1 VETFEEVRGQLN
13 NSEQEKL
20 EEEVVEEE
28 VDEFEQ
34 AKAEA
39 GEYLDQLQR
48 TQAEFANYKK
58 RIEREREEFVSL
70 ANAALISRLLPI
82 LDDCKR
88 ALQTVPDNLRGLTW
102 VEGIA
107 LIERRLQMTLEQDGL
122 SEIEAVGK
130 AFDPELHHAVV
141 RQETTEYPEDEIIGE
156 LQKGY
161 KLHEKVLRPSM
172 VRVAAKPGNE
182 NREDPE

>member
-1 VETFEEVRGQLN
+1 VETFEEVRDQLN

-58 RIEREREEFVSL
+58 RIEREREEFISL
-70 ANAALISRLLPI
+70 ANAALISKLLPI

-107 LIERRLQMTLEQDGL
+107 LIERRLQITLEQEGL
-122 SEIEAVGK
+122 SEIEAVGN

-172 VRVAAKPGNE
+172 VRVAAKPAKK

>member
-1 VETFEEVRGQLN
+1 MN
-13 NSEQEKL
+13 DSEQERL
-20 EEEVVEEE
+20 EEVIEEE

-39 GEYLDQLQR
+39 AEYLDQLQR

-58 RIEREREEFVSL
+58 RIERKREEYISL
-70 ANAALISRLLPI
+70 ANAALISKLLPV

-107 LIERRLQMTLEQDGL
+107 LIERRLQLTLEQEGL
-122 SEIEAVGK
+122 AEIEAVGNT
-130 AFDPELHHAVV
+130 FDPELHHAVV
-141 RQETTEYPEDEIIGE
+141 SQETTEYPDGEIIDE

-161 KLHEKVLRPSM
+161 KLNDKLLRPSM
-172 VRVAAKPGNE
+172 VRVAAKPTKK

>member
-1 VETFEEVRGQLN
+1 LN
-13 NSEQEKL
+13 NSELERL
-20 EEEVVEEE
+20 EEEAIAEE
-28 VDEFEQ
+28 VDEL
-34 AKAEA
+34 AEA
-39 GEYLDQLQR
+39 RAQAAEYLDQLQR
-48 TQAEFANYKK
+48 VQAEFANYKK

-107 LIERRLQMTLEQDGL
+107 LIERRLQMTLEQEGL

-141 RQETTEYPEDEIIGE
+141 SQESKEHEEGEIIGE
-156 LQKGY
+156 MQKGY
-161 KLHEKVLRPSM
+161 KLQGKVLRPSM
-172 VRVAAKPGNE
+172 VRVAAKPANKK
-182 NREDPE
+182 REDPE

>member
-1 VETFEEVRGQLN
+1 LN

-20 EEEVVEEE
+20 EEEVVEQE

-34 AKAEA
+34 TKAEA
-39 GEYLDQLQR
+39 AEYLDQLQR

-58 RIEREREEFVSL
+58 RIEREREEFISL
-70 ANAALISRLLPI
+70 ANAALISKLLPI

-107 LIERRLQMTLEQDGL
+107 LIERRLQLMLEQEGV

-172 VRVAAKPGNE
+172 VRVAAKPAKK

>member
-1 VETFEEVRGQLN
+1 LN
-13 NSEQEKL
+13 NSEQEGL
-20 EEEVVEEE
+20 EEEAVEE
-28 VDEFEQ
+28 VDELAQ

-39 GEYLDQLQR
+39 AEYLDQLQR

-107 LIERRLQMTLEQDGL
+107 LIERRLQMTLEQEGL
-122 SEIEAVGK
+122 SEIGAVGNT
-130 AFDPELHHAVV
+130 FDPELHHAVV
-141 RQETTEYPEDEIIGE
+141 SQETTEHKEGEIIGE

-161 KLHEKVLRPSM
+161 KLHDKLLRPSM
-172 VRVAAKPGNE
+172 VRVAAKPAKQ

>member
-1 VETFEEVRGQLN
+1 LE
-13 NSEQEKL
+13 NSEQERP
-20 EEEVVEEE
+20 EEELVVEEE
-28 VDEFEQ
+28 VDELAQ

-39 GEYLDQLQR
+39 AEYLDQLQR

-107 LIERRLQMTLEQDGL
+107 LIERRLQMTLEQEGL
-122 SEIEAVGK
+122 SEIK
-130 AFDPELHHAVV
+130 AMGETFDPELHHAVV
-141 RQETTEYPEDEIIGE
+141 SQETAEHAEGEIIGE

-161 KLHEKVLRPSM
+161 KLHDKLLRPSM
-172 VRVAAKPGNE
+172 VRVAAKPANE
-182 NREDPE
+182 NREDLE